1 MNNADKKCAFCSAYL
16 FEEDDVVYCPEC
28 GAPHHRECY
37 LKVGACALKDKHGTA
52 EQYTPPKAQETK
64 QEHQEQ
70 NTNFEQNAE
79 QNEIPFAKININMP
93 KIDPEINLDDTI
105 NGVSIRKLMSF
116 IFINPIRYIKNFLK
130 FSKGGRV
137 SWNWLAFL
145 FPAPWLFLRKQYK
158 MGFFALVLSIASV
171 VFALPLSYEMNDI
184 YANSGND
191 PYNLVYNMMLSIDIS
206 SVPIYLCATL
216 GTLLDA
222 AIRILCGLF
231 GDKFYYSHVFS
242 KLEKL
247 ANQENFEN
255 SALELR
261 RVGGVNLWAA
271 LGCMLV
277 LEYAPVLIGS
287 FIF

>member
-1 MNNADKKCAFCSAYL
+1 MNNADKKCAFCNAYL

-52 EQYTPPKAQETK
+52 EQYTPPKVQETK

-70 NTNFEQNAE
+70 NTNFE

-116 IFINPIRYIKNFLK
+116 IFVNPIRYIKNFLK

-145 FPAPWLFLRKQYK
+145 FPAEWLFLRKQYIS
-158 MGFFALVLSIASV
+158 GFLAVILSIASE
-171 VFALPLSYEMNDI
+171 VFFLPLLYQVNDMS
-184 YANSGND
+184 ANFGND

-216 GTLLDA
+216 GVLLDA
-222 AIRILCGLF
+222 ATRILCGLF
-231 GDKFYYSHVFS
+231 GDKLYYSHVFT

-247 ANQENFEN
+247 QSQEGFED

-261 RVGGVNLWAA
+261 RAGGINLWAA
-271 LGCMLV
+271 LGCRLV
-277 LEYAPVLIGS
+277 LEYVPILIGS
-287 FIF
+287 FIL